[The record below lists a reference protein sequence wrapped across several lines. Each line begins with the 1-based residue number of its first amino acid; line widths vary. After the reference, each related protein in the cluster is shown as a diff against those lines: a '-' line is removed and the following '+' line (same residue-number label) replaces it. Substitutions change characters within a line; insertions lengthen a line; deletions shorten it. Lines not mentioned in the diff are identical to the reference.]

1 MPLTAEDRERIE
13 HLVAAARERSLRG
26 QPLTTTGMH
35 DTSSSSDTLPD
46 EQRFGH
52 LVSVADVVARMQARI
67 EAQRTQRRAEAAAQ
81 GVACVDCWDT
91 GRCPSG
97 RTCSCAAGERL
108 RAQELAVARRER
120 AAAWERWERELDD
133 ALGLPPRL
141 RGWTLDRLGE
151 SEPVRAVRRWLARRN
166 PDEGL
171 VLVGPFGC
179 GKTVTA
185 SALLRELVVRDAC
198 AHAEHGEDPAGQDT
212 ALSLP
217 PPPPDARR
225 LGLFTTAT
233 GLLEALRPREDG
245 RPDPSALTRFQT
257 VRYLVIDDLGAE
269 RLTAWGADR
278 LYEVLNSRYNA
289 ELPVI
294 VTTNLDLARLAA
306 RWNAQLGD
314 ESGDRLIN
322 RLIECCA
329 VIRWPDRA
337 PNLRLERA
345 E

>member
-13 HLVAAARERSLRG
+13 HLVAAARERYLRG
-26 QPLTTTGMH
+26 QPLITTGMH
-35 DTSSSSDTLPD
+35 GTSSSSDPLPD
-46 EQRFGH
+46 AQRIGH
-52 LVSVADVVARMQARI
+52 LVSVADVVARLQARI
-67 EAQRTQRRAEAAAQ
+67 EAQRAQRRAEAAAQ
-81 GVACVDCWDT
+81 GITCIDCWDT
-91 GRCPSG
+91 GRRRSG
-97 RTCSCAAGERL
+97 STCTCAAGERL

-120 AAAWERWERELDD
+120 AAAWERWEQELDD

-185 SALLRELVVRDAC
+185 AVVLRALVYRDALGSL
-198 AHAEHGEDPAGQDT
+198 ADASELGED
-212 ALSLP
+212 ALVDIL
-217 PPPPDARR
+217 PPDARQ
-225 LGLFTTAT
+225 LGCFTTAT
-233 GLLEALRPREDG
+233 GLLEALRPRDDG
-245 RPDPSALTRFQT
+245 RPDPGALSRFRT

-269 RLTAWGADR
+269 RLTTWGADR
-278 LYEVLNSRYNA
+278 LYEVLNTRYNA
-289 ELPVI
+289 QLPVI
-294 VTTNLDLARLAA
+294 VTTNLDLGRLAQ

-322 RLIECCA
+322 RLIDCCA
-329 VIRWPDRA
+329 VVRWPDNA
-337 PNLRLERA
+337 PNWRLRGDS
-345 E
+345 